1 MISVELFALLYIYL
15 RYIFDTL
22 KLAIYRSVPIASPI
36 DAKTISINHSLPPP
50 KKRKRVK
57 EKKKIYITDQ
67 VDDPINLGRLQIDR
81 YSQYTRV
88 NMVSLT
94 MNMKLMNEYNGV
106 TCVIKVVVRAGT
118 PHAEIAAYIISVK
131 SLVVRSLEQSGF
143 VRACA
148 NTPRRSVSRAL
159 NRHPSIRL
167 FRPDLQIYDNG
178 GGGA

>member
-1 MISVELFALLYIYL
+1 
-15 RYIFDTL
+15 
-22 KLAIYRSVPIASPI
+22 
-36 DAKTISINHSLPPP
+36 
-50 KKRKRVK
+50 
-57 EKKKIYITDQ
+57 
-67 VDDPINLGRLQIDR
+67 
-81 YSQYTRV
+81 
-88 NMVSLT
+88 MVSLT

-178 GGGA
+178 GGRDKVMAAKRRIERNEKVWRKSIEHDRFSILLRREQSPPLRNL